1 MQISSIN
8 IQRGALGLLAAG
20 VFGGLAAVTIALPTA
35 AAQPQC
41 TAAGLSNAI
50 GTVATATGGY
60 LAAYPGANDAVTNA
74 GALPLGDAENA
85 IRPTSLP
92 IAGVGRPAR
101 HRAPVGQFAAAVR
114 CGRRTRTDR
123 KAVRRDGLIDVK
135 SQEIHVQRDLPALPR
150 GSPRV

>member
-41 TAAGLSNAI
+41 PQQGQGNAI

-85 IRPTSLP
+85 IR
-92 IAGVGRPAR
+92 AY
-101 HRAPVGQFAAAVR
+101 FAAHPREWADLQGIAR
-114 CGRRTRTDR
+114 PLAELRQQC
-123 KAVRRDGLIDVK
+123 DVD
-135 SQEIHVQRDLPALPR
+135 VAPAQVARLFDAMA
-150 GSPRV
+150 S